1 MCPARFIIL
10 LGLLT
15 SIALIAFH
23 ILGLPGYPIHG
34 WFFAP
39 RVERVEFYSITG
51 EPFDHE
57 SWTSR
62 WGRNRPTVNRHHAI
76 LSEIEVRVKHESRS
90 SFVEMTVVGDSEEE
104 VEAFIQTIKA
114 DVERTYSP
122 DEPLGL
128 DHGRPGGGLDD
139 SVSTIYWRQRYL
151 WLLIANAVV
160 FVVLWFSV
168 RRKKNQEAEQ
178 DEPQQP
184 PPAALSSTSPVL

>member
-1 MCPARFIIL
+1 MRIARIIII
-10 LGLLT
+10 LGLLS
-15 SIALIAFH
+15 SIALIIFH
-23 ILGLPGYPIHG
+23 LLGLPSYPFRG

-39 RVERVEFYSITG
+39 RVEKVEFYSITG

-62 WGRNRPTVNRHHAI
+62 WGRNRPTVDRHHAI

-90 SFVEMTVVGDSEEE
+90 SFVEMTVTGDSEDE
-104 VEAFIQTIKA
+104 VDTFIQTINA
-114 DVERTYSP
+114 DVERTYSS

-128 DHGRPGGGLDD
+128 DHGRPRGGLDD

-151 WLLIANAVV
+151 WLLITNVVV
-160 FVVLWFSV
+160 FFVLWFSV
-168 RRKKNQEAEQ
+168 RLKKNKEAEQ

-184 PPAALSSTSPVL
+184 PLAALSSTSPVI